1 MSARTTARESSMPL
15 PLREDSEGVASTV
28 ATMFTLLVILLFI
41 QLTVVEVVPAQEYNA
56 EWATSRAA
64 IDAFE
69 RLRLATQLAAVDGS
83 QFSIPVPIGT
93 DAVSPFSTAK
103 QGSLRFDPANGTSI
117 AVSFQYVPKLFQAE
131 VTHIDQDVI
140 LAIDS
145 SGSMVWNDP
154 SSLRISSAQEY
165 MRNLIPPDRVASI
178 DFDDNAAFTRANIGG
193 PAHLLNYPPN
203 GEMMYVSPQADLTTI
218 DSSGSTNFGVA
229 IKIANDEFV
238 AHGDPTHA
246 KNLILLTDGQ
256 NTACVPSPPCS
267 SNSGGASDALAISE
281 SKRAAT
287 LGITI
292 YTIGLGAD
300 IDEPLMKTIAANTG
314 GTYYHAVT
322 ANDIR
327 WVYYEISRRYLSA
340 FVCGLKSTSDSSF
353 GTLQLHLGA
362 TRYPAQTM
370 LMEAGAINVQQ
381 DKGSTLWR
389 GMPLDYRETGDGLAL
404 SATLATLVGQ
414 SQTATGTGFET
425 VQGRVIG
432 RDLLTQTIQKA
443 PLGETSTL
451 ITSGRQDF
459 EYWANQ
465 GAAKLPNAINAV
477 SLYLVRAAN
486 YAQWAQTNWTARDFV
501 DASFNAGKAQ
511 AQLSSVLGVIDTET
525 TNGDIQNWLA
535 FQTKDNV
542 RLNGCRLG
550 QWLNWYSGVT
560 FRVTSPRAAAW
571 AVWFNETFRVVGA
584 GVTTG
589 VVGGVAVITIRAVD
603 TLVVDRRYIEITFGS

>member
-1 MSARTTARESSMPL
+1 MPL
-15 PLREDSEGVASTV
+15 PLRKDTEGVASTV
-28 ATMFTLLVILLFI
+28 ATMFTLLVVLMFL
-41 QLTVVEVVPAQEYNA
+41 QLTVVAVLPAQEYAA
-56 EWATSRAA
+56 EWGTSRAA
-64 IDAFE
+64 INSFE
-69 RLRLATQLAAVDGS
+69 RLRLAAQLAVVPGS
-83 QFSIPVPIGT
+83 QFSIPVPLGT
-93 DAVSPFSTAK
+93 DAVSPFSTAR
-103 QGSLRFDPANGTSI
+103 QGNLRFDPANTTSI
-117 AVSFQYVPKLFQAE
+117 QISFNYVPKLFQAE
-131 VTHIDQDVI
+131 VTHIDQDII

-145 SGSMVWNDP
+145 SGSMTWNDP
-154 SSLRISSAQEY
+154 SNLRISSAQEY

-178 DFDDNAAFTRANIGG
+178 DFDDQAFFTRANIGG
-193 PAHLLNYPPN
+193 PAHFLNYPPN
-203 GEMMYVSPQADLTTI
+203 GELMYVSPQADLSTI

-229 IKIANDEFV
+229 IYIANNEFV
-238 AHGDPTHA
+238 ARGNPAHA
-246 KNLILLTDGQ
+246 WNIILLTDGQ

-267 SNSGGASDALAISE
+267 SNSGAASNALAISE
-281 SKRAAT
+281 SLRAKA
-287 LGITI
+287 LGVTI
-292 YTIGLGAD
+292 YMIGLGTD
-300 IDEPLMKTIAANTG
+300 LNEPLMKTIAANTG

-340 FVCGLKSTSDSSF
+340 FVCGLQSTQEASF

-362 TRYPAQTM
+362 TRYPAQTV
-370 LMEAGAINVQQ
+370 LMEAGAINVKQ
-381 DKGSTLWR
+381 DKSSTLWR
-389 GMPLDYRETGDGLAL
+389 GMPLSYRETGDGLAL

-443 PLGETSTL
+443 PLDQTSTL

-459 EYWANQ
+459 EYWAAQ
-465 GAAKLPNAINAV
+465 GAAKPAGVTAVRPSLIN
-477 SLYLVRAAN
+477 AAN
-486 YAQWAQTNWTARDFV
+486 YALWASQNWTARDFV
-501 DASFNAGKAQ
+501 DAKFNADRSQ
-511 AQLSSVLGVIDTET
+511 AQLSIALGVIDAQVTAG
-525 TNGDIQNWLA
+525 NIQNWLG

-560 FRVTSPRAAAW
+560 FRVTSPIAAAW
-571 AVWFNETFRVVGA
+571 SVWFNETFRSVGA

-603 TLVVDRRYIEITFGS
+603 TLVVDRRYIEISFGS

>member
-1 MSARTTARESSMPL
+1 MPL

-28 ATMFTLLVILLFI
+28 ATMFTLLVVLMFL
-41 QLTVVEVVPAQEYNA
+41 QLTIVAVLPAQEYSA

-64 IDAFE
+64 IDSFE
-69 RLRLATQLAAVDGS
+69 RLRLAAQLAVVPGS
-83 QFSIPVPIGT
+83 QFSIPVPLGT
-93 DAVSPFSTAK
+93 DAVSPFSTAR
-103 QGSLRFDPANGTSI
+103 QGNLRFNPANTTSI
-117 AVSFQYVPKLFQAE
+117 QITFKYVPKLFQPT
-131 VTHIDQDVI
+131 VTHSDHDVI
-140 LAIDS
+140 LTIDS

-154 SSLRISSAQEY
+154 SNLRTSSAQEY

-178 DFDDNAAFTRANIGG
+178 DFDDLAHFTRANIGG
-193 PAHLLNYPPN
+193 PAHFLNYPPN
-203 GEMMYVSPQADLTTI
+203 GELMYISPQADLTTI
-218 DSSGSTNFGVA
+218 DSAGSTNWGAA

-238 AHGDPTHA
+238 AHGIPAHA
-246 KNLILLTDGQ
+246 WNLIILTDGQ
-256 NTACVPSPPCS
+256 NTCCPTGSA
-267 SNSGGASDALAISE
+267 GDAQALSE
-281 SKRAAT
+281 SLRAKA
-287 LGITI
+287 LGVTI
-292 YTIGLGAD
+292 YMSGLVAD
-300 IDEPLMKTIAANTG
+300 RNEPLMKTVAGNTG

-340 FVCGLKSTSDSSF
+340 FVCGLQSTQEASF

-381 DKGSTLWR
+381 DKSSTLWR

-404 SATLATLVGQ
+404 SATLSTLVGT

-443 PLGETSTL
+443 PLDQTSTL

-477 SLYLVRAAN
+477 SPYLIKAAN
-486 YAQWAQTNWTARDFV
+486 YAQWAQNNWTIRNFV

-511 AQLSSVLGVIDTET
+511 GQLSTVLGVIDTET

-550 QWLNWYSGVT
+550 QWLNWYSEVT
-560 FRVTSPRAAAW
+560 FRVTSPNAAAW
-571 AVWFNETFRVVGA
+571 SVWFNETFRAVGA

>member
-1 MSARTTARESSMPL
+1 MPL
-15 PLREDSEGVASTV
+15 PLRKDSEGVASTV
-28 ATMFTLLVILLFI
+28 ATMFTLLVVLMFL
-41 QLTVVEVVPAQEYNA
+41 QLTVVAVLPAQEYGA

-64 IDAFE
+64 IDSFE
-69 RLRLATQLAAVDGS
+69 RLRLAEQLAVVPGS
-83 QFSIPVPIGT
+83 QFSIPVPLGT
-93 DAVSPFSTAK
+93 DAVSPFSTAR
-103 QGSLRFDPANGTSI
+103 QGNLLFDPANTTSI
-117 AVSFQYVPKLFQAE
+117 QISFKYVPKLFQAT
-131 VTHIDQDVI
+131 VTHVDQDVV

-145 SGSMVWNDP
+145 SGSMTWNDP
-154 SSLRISSAQEY
+154 SNLRISSAQEY

-178 DFDDNAAFTRANIGG
+178 DFDDNAFFTRANIAG
-193 PAHLLNYPPN
+193 PAHFLNYPPN
-203 GEMMYVSPQADLTTI
+203 GELMYISPQADLTTI
-218 DSSGSTNFGVA
+218 DSSGSTNWGAA

-238 AHGDPTHA
+238 AHGIPAHA
-246 KNLILLTDGQ
+246 WNLIVLTDGQ
-256 NTACVPSPPCS
+256 NTCCPNGSD
-267 SNSGGASDALAISE
+267 GDALAIAQSL
-281 SKRAAT
+281 RAKA
-287 LGITI
+287 LGVTV
-292 YTIGLGAD
+292 YMIGLGAD
-300 IDEPLMKTIAANTG
+300 LNEPLMKTVAANTG

-340 FVCGLKSTSDSSF
+340 FVCGIQSTQEASF

-381 DKGSTLWR
+381 DKSSTLWR

-404 SATLATLVGQ
+404 SATLATLVGK

-477 SLYLVRAAN
+477 SPYLVRAAN

>member
-1 MSARTTARESSMPL
+1 MPL
-15 PLREDSEGVASTV
+15 PLRKDSEGVASTV
-28 ATMFTLLVILLFI
+28 ATMFTLLVVLMFL
-41 QLTVVEVVPAQEYNA
+41 QLTVVAVLPAQEYSA
-56 EWATSRAA
+56 EWTTSRAA
-64 IDAFE
+64 IDSFE
-69 RLRLATQLAAVDGS
+69 RLRLAAQLAVVPGS
-83 QFSIPVPIGT
+83 QFSIPVPLGT
-93 DAVSPFSTAK
+93 DAVSPFSTAR
-103 QGSLRFDPANGTSI
+103 QGNLRFDPANTTSI
-117 AVSFQYVPKLFQAE
+117 QISFKYVPKLFQATG
-131 VTHIDQDVI
+131 THIDQDVI

-154 SSLRISSAQEY
+154 SNLRISSAQEY

-193 PAHLLNYPPN
+193 PAHLLNYPPHRKL
-203 GEMMYVSPQADLTTI
+203 MYISTQAELSTI
-218 DSSGSTNFGVA
+218 DSSGSTNWGAA

-238 AHGDPTHA
+238 AHGMPAHA
-246 KNLILLTDGQ
+246 WNLIVLTDGQ
-256 NTACVPSPPCS
+256 NTCCPTG
-267 SNSGGASDALAISE
+267 SNGDAQALSE
-281 SKRAAT
+281 SLRAAS
-287 LGITI
+287 LGVTI
-292 YTIGLGAD
+292 YMIGLGAD
-300 IDEPLMKTIAANTG
+300 LNEPLMKTVAANTG

-340 FVCGLKSTSDSSF
+340 FVCGLQSTQEASF

-381 DKGSTLWR
+381 DKSSTLWR

-404 SATLATLVGQ
+404 SATLATLVGK
-414 SQTATGTGFET
+414 SQTATGTGYET

-443 PLGETSTL
+443 PVDQTSTL
-451 ITSGRQDF
+451 ISSGRQDF
-459 EYWANQ
+459 EYWAAQ
-465 GAAKLPNAINAV
+465 GAAKPAGVTAV
-477 SLYLVRAAN
+477 SPYLVKAAN
-486 YAQWAQTNWTARDFV
+486 YAQWAQNNWSARDFV

-542 RLNGCRLG
+542 RLNGCRLR
-550 QWLNWYSGVT
+550 QWPNRDSGVT
-560 FRVTSPRAAAW
+560 FRVTSPNAAAW
-571 AVWFNETFRVVGA
+571 SVWFNETFRVVGA
-584 GVTTG
+584 GG
-589 VVGGVAVITIRAVD
+589 
-603 TLVVDRRYIEITFGS
+603 

>member
-1 MSARTTARESSMPL
+1 MPL
-15 PLREDSEGVASTV
+15 PLRKDSEGVASTV
-28 ATMFTLLVILLFI
+28 ATMFTLLVVLMFL
-41 QLTVVEVVPAQEYNA
+41 QLTVVAVLPAQEYGA

-64 IDAFE
+64 IDSFE
-69 RLRLATQLAAVDGS
+69 RLRLAEQLAVVPGS
-83 QFSIPVPIGT
+83 QFSIPVPLGT
-93 DAVSPFSTAK
+93 DAVSPFSTAR
-103 QGSLRFDPANGTSI
+103 QGNLLFDPANTTSI
-117 AVSFQYVPKLFQAE
+117 QISFKYVPKLFQAT
-131 VTHIDQDVI
+131 VTHVDQDVI

-145 SGSMVWNDP
+145 SGSMSWNDP
-154 SSLRISSAQEY
+154 SNLRISSAQEY

-178 DFDDNAAFTRANIGG
+178 DFDDNAFFTRANIGG
-193 PAHLLNYPPN
+193 PAHFLNYPPN
-203 GEMMYVSPQADLTTI
+203 GDLMYISPQADLTTI
-218 DSSGSTNFGVA
+218 DSSGSTNWGAA

-238 AHGDPTHA
+238 AHGIPAHA
-246 KNLILLTDGQ
+246 WNLIVLTDGQ
-256 NTACVPSPPCS
+256 NTCCPNGSD
-267 SNSGGASDALAISE
+267 GDALAIAQSL
-281 SKRAAT
+281 RAKA
-287 LGITI
+287 LGVTV
-292 YTIGLGAD
+292 YMIGLGAD
-300 IDEPLMKTIAANTG
+300 LNEPLMKTVAANTG

-340 FVCGLKSTSDSSF
+340 FVCGIQSTQEASF

-381 DKGSTLWR
+381 DKSSTLWR

-404 SATLATLVGQ
+404 SATLATLVGK

-477 SLYLVRAAN
+477 SPYLVRAAN

>member
-1 MSARTTARESSMPL
+1 
-15 PLREDSEGVASTV
+15 
-28 ATMFTLLVILLFI
+28 
-41 QLTVVEVVPAQEYNA
+41 
-56 EWATSRAA
+56 
-64 IDAFE
+64 
-69 RLRLATQLAAVDGS
+69 
-83 QFSIPVPIGT
+83 
-93 DAVSPFSTAK
+93 
-103 QGSLRFDPANGTSI
+103 
-117 AVSFQYVPKLFQAE
+117 
-131 VTHIDQDVI
+131 
-140 LAIDS
+140 
-145 SGSMVWNDP
+145 
-154 SSLRISSAQEY
+154 
-165 MRNLIPPDRVASI
+165 
-178 DFDDNAAFTRANIGG
+178 
-193 PAHLLNYPPN
+193 
-203 GEMMYVSPQADLTTI
+203 
-218 DSSGSTNFGVA
+218 
-229 IKIANDEFV
+229 
-238 AHGDPTHA
+238 
-246 KNLILLTDGQ
+246 
-256 NTACVPSPPCS
+256 
-267 SNSGGASDALAISE
+267 
-281 SKRAAT
+281 
-287 LGITI
+287 
-292 YTIGLGAD
+292 
-300 IDEPLMKTIAANTG
+300 
-314 GTYYHAVT
+314 
-322 ANDIR
+322 
-327 WVYYEISRRYLSA
+327 
-340 FVCGLKSTSDSSF
+340 
-353 GTLQLHLGA
+353 
-362 TRYPAQTM
+362 M

-381 DKGSTLWR
+381 DKSSTLWR

-404 SATLATLVGQ
+404 SATLATLVGK

-459 EYWANQ
+459 EYWAAQ
-465 GAAKLPNAINAV
+465 GAAKPAGVTAV
-477 SLYLVRAAN
+477 SPYLVKAAN
-486 YAQWAQTNWTARDFV
+486 YAQWAQNNWTARDFV

>member
-1 MSARTTARESSMPL
+1 MPL
-15 PLREDSEGVASTV
+15 PLRKDSEGVASTV
-28 ATMFTLLVILLFI
+28 ATMFTLLVILMFL
-41 QLTVVEVVPAQEYNA
+41 QLTIVAVLPGQEYSA

-64 IDAFE
+64 IDSFE
-69 RLRLATQLAAVDGS
+69 RLRLAAQLAVVPGS
-83 QFSIPVPIGT
+83 QFSIPVPLGT
-93 DAVSPFSTAK
+93 DAVSPFSTAR
-103 QGSLRFDPANGTSI
+103 QGNLRFDPANTTSI
-117 AVSFQYVPKLFQAE
+117 QISFKYVPKLFQAT
-131 VTHIDQDVI
+131 VTHVDQDVV

-145 SGSMVWNDP
+145 SGSMTWNDP
-154 SSLRISSAQEY
+154 SNLRISSAQEY

-178 DFDDNAAFTRANIGG
+178 DFDDNAFFTRANIGG
-193 PAHLLNYPPN
+193 PAHFLNYPPN
-203 GEMMYVSPQADLTTI
+203 GELMYISPQADLTTI
-218 DSSGSTNFGVA
+218 DSAGSTNWGAA

-238 AHGDPTHA
+238 AHGIPAHA
-246 KNLILLTDGQ
+246 WNLIVLTDGQ
-256 NTACVPSPPCS
+256 NTCCPNGSD
-267 SNSGGASDALAISE
+267 GDALAIAQSL
-281 SKRAAT
+281 RAKA
-287 LGITI
+287 LGVTI
-292 YTIGLGAD
+292 YMIGLGAD
-300 IDEPLMKTIAANTG
+300 LNEPLMKTVAANTG

-340 FVCGLKSTSDSSF
+340 FVCGLQSTQEASF

-381 DKGSTLWR
+381 DKSSTLWR

-432 RDLLTQTIQKA
+432 RDLLSQTIQKA
-443 PLGETSTL
+443 PLDQTSTL

-459 EYWANQ
+459 EYWATQ
-465 GAAKLPNAINAV
+465 GAAKVPNAINAV
-477 SLYLVRAAN
+477 SPYLVKAAN
-486 YAQWAQTNWTARDFV
+486 YAQWAQNNWTIRNFV
-501 DASFNAGKAQ
+501 NAKFNADKAQ
-511 AQLSSVLGVIDTET
+511 GQLSILVGTPGIPGVIDNET
-525 TNGDIQNWLA
+525 TNGDIQGWLA

-542 RLNGCRLG
+542 RVNGCRLG

-560 FRVTSPRAAAW
+560 FRVTSPNAAAW
-571 AVWFNETFRVVGA
+571 SVWFNETFRAVGA

-603 TLVVDRRYIEITFGS
+603 TLVVDRRYIEISFGS